1 MPAAALHLELVF
13 SRPET
18 TLSVTRGAA
27 RLLMDMGY
35 APLLEV
41 CLPNGRRADVM
52 ALGPK
57 GDIVICEVKSG
68 IEDYRV
74 DRKWPEYA
82 PFCDAFFFA
91 VAPEFP
97 QDVLPDEPGLIVADG
112 FGGAVVRDAP
122 VSPLA
127 PARRKALTLAFARL
141 GALRTMREGEG
152 LGLRGIDAGIPG
164 SGRLAESHGTGGGDL
179 STNATISERGEIR
192 SDTAGASRGCIGP
205 REHR

>member
-1 MPAAALHLELVF
+1 MPAAAVHLELVF

-18 TLSVTRGAA
+18 TVGVTRGAA
-27 RLLMDMGY
+27 RLLADMGY

-52 ALGPK
+52 ALGRK
-57 GDIVICEVKSG
+57 GDIVIVEVKSG

-97 QDVLPDEPGLIVADG
+97 EGVLPDEPGLIVADQ

-122 VSPLA
+122 VAPLS
-127 PARRKALTLAFARL
+127 PARRKALTIAF
-141 GALRTMREGEG
+141 
-152 LGLRGIDAGIPG
+152 
-164 SGRLAESHGTGGGDL
+164 GRLAAMRTL
-179 STNATISERGEIR
+179 
-192 SDTAGASRGCIGP
+192 
-205 REHR
+205 RE

>member
-1 MPAAALHLELVF
+1 MPADVLQIDLVF

-27 RLLMDMGY
+27 RLMVDMGY

-41 CLPNGRRADVM
+41 GLPNGRRADVM
-52 ALGPK
+52 AVGRR

-68 IEDYRV
+68 LEDYRV
-74 DRKWPEYA
+74 DRKWGEYG
-82 PFCDAFFFA
+82 PYCDAFFFA

-97 QDVLPDEPGLIVADG
+97 DGILPDEPGLIVADG

-122 VSPLA
+122 LNPLA

-141 GALRTMREGEG
+141 GAMRTLDVR
-152 LGLRGIDAGIPG
+152 
-164 SGRLAESHGTGGGDL
+164 SGD
-179 STNATISERGEIR
+179 
-192 SDTAGASRGCIGP
+192 GAPP
-205 REHR
+205 RF